1 MQVSSSLESSV
12 MQRKKWIIAIIVI
25 VSAIAAYLAFVFLCR
40 SYYNRGTV
48 YYEKG
53 EYDEAILCF
62 DKAISLKPRFAEA
75 YCSRGT
81 AYYQKGEY
89 DQAILDFNKAIE
101 RNPKLAEAYYN
112 RAVVYYHK
120 QEYDKAWE
128 DVQKARNLEHQIP
141 PTFLKDL
148 HEASEEGR

>member
-1 MQVSSSLESSV
+1 MQVLSSLESSV
-12 MQRKKWIIAIIVI
+12 MQRKKWIVAGTVI
-25 VSAIAAYLAFVFLCR
+25 VSVIAVYLAFVFVWR

-53 EYDEAILCF
+53 EYDQAILCF
-62 DKAISLKPRFAEA
+62 DKAIRINPWFAEA

-81 AYYQKGEY
+81 AYYQKSEY

-101 RNPKLAEAYYN
+101 INPGFAEAYYN

-128 DVQKARNLEHQIP
+128 DVQEARSLGHQVP
-141 PTFLKDL
+141 PEFLKDL
-148 HEASEEGR
+148 HEASEKGR